1 LITTYAGDYRYAEV
15 TKRMRDDDDRAFGRR
30 HQNPKLDTRMYQVEM
45 DDGAV
50 MEYSANLV
58 AQNLYL
64 QVDEQGKTHQI
75 FKEIVDYNC
84 EDPAVLLHHTN
95 RKNKTTIGWHLLVE
109 WCNGST
115 SWVRLIEL
123 KASNPIET
131 AEYAYTNRIIDEP
144 AFAWWAKDVLRKRDR
159 IVGKLKTRYWRTTHK
174 FGVQLPHSVEEALK
188 IDSHTRT
195 NHWRTAIEKEMT
207 NVRPAFQRW
216 DGTVE
221 QASNGKSLVGYQRI
235 RCHMIFDV
243 KMDNLARKARFVAG
257 GHTTETP
264 ASITYSSVVSRDS
277 VQIAFLLAALNGL
290 DVCVADVG
298 NAYLN
303 ADCREKIWTV
313 AGPEFGSDAGSVMI
327 VTKAL
332 YGLKSSGAAWRALFA
347 STLIDLGFKGSY
359 ADPDVWIRPSTIDGI
374 SYYEMI
380 LVYVNDILCISKDT
394 QRIMHH
400 ISKIYRLKEGS
411 VKAPDRYLGAN
422 IGLWTMEG
430 GRKAWSMSAKSYIKS
445 AVSNLESNMDRTTVA
460 NILPSKSY
468 RPFKTG
474 YRPEIDV
481 SPVLPPL
488 QALYYQGLI
497 GVLRWICELGRMDIL
512 TEVSMLSSHNA
523 MPRQGH
529 LYAAM
534 DIFSYLKSHQSAAI
548 VFNDAVPN
556 IDERRFKRVDWSDI
570 YGNVEEALPPN
581 MPTPMGFPV
590 HMYCFVDADHAGN
603 LVTRRSHTGIVIFLN
618 SPPIGREL
626 DLWKRICCFTHCSGI
641 DYRVAI

>member
-1 LITTYAGDYRYAEV
+1 
-15 TKRMRDDDDRAFGRR
+15 
-30 HQNPKLDTRMYQVEM
+30 
-45 DDGAV
+45 
-50 MEYSANLV
+50 
-58 AQNLYL
+58 
-64 QVDEQGKTHQI
+64 
-75 FKEIVDYNC
+75 
-84 EDPAVLLHHTN
+84 
-95 RKNKTTIGWHLLVE
+95 
-109 WCNGST
+109 
-115 SWVRLIEL
+115 L

-131 AEYAYTNRIIDEP
+131 AEYAYANKIINEP

-174 FGVQLPHSVEEALK
+174 FGVQLPHSVEEALR
-188 IDSHTRT
+188 IDSQTKT

-235 RCHMIFDV
+235 RCHMVFDV

-277 VQIAFLLAALNGL
+277 VRIAFLLAALNGL

-298 NAYLN
+298 NAYLH

-327 VTKAL
+327 VKKAL

-347 STLIDLGFKGSY
+347 STLIDLGFKRSY

-374 SYYEMI
+374 SYYKMI
-380 LVYVNDILCISKDT
+380 LVYVDDILCISKDT
-394 QRIMHH
+394 QRIMNH

-430 GRKAWSMSAKSYIKS
+430 GRRAWSMSAKSYIKS

-468 RPFKTG
+468 QPFKT
-474 YRPEIDV
+474 
-481 SPVLPPL
+481 
-488 QALYYQGLI
+488 
-497 GVLRWICELGRMDIL
+497 
-512 TEVSMLSSHNA
+512 
-523 MPRQGH
+523 
-529 LYAAM
+529 
-534 DIFSYLKSHQSAAI
+534 K
-548 VFNDAVPN
+548 
-556 IDERRFKRVDWSDI
+556 
-570 YGNVEEALPPN
+570 
-581 MPTPMGFPV
+581 
-590 HMYCFVDADHAGN
+590 
-603 LVTRRSHTGIVIFLN
+603 
-618 SPPIGREL
+618 
-626 DLWKRICCFTHCSGI
+626 
-641 DYRVAI
+641 